1 MSKILVGAGCS
12 HTQGDAFI
20 NILKPKNENG
30 EWELRTD
37 DLKTFYGRDFI
48 SEKFIT
54 NELSWMAKLNKYLKY
69 DKILNF
75 GLGGRGVEAVIRS
88 LRSYTYNIG
97 DLSNHLIVIQLPVL
111 TRVEILNR
119 IGNDLTRS
127 FSNYEVCVLFPQ
139 QPNSMKGL
147 DRIKNYF
154 MNHFNS
160 EYYEYKF
167 LNDIYFLQDYLEMK
181 GAKVFTTTYNPIEN
195 FDDLFNR
202 FEILKGKDD
211 WLSYFTPEN
220 VFNAELHTPPKI
232 TEIVKKINWLF
243 CNKSIKKDLENSTLK
258 NVGLHDWD
266 SHYAESGN
274 EIWAKNIYM
283 GLNKNGIY

>member
-1 MSKILVGAGCS
+1 
-12 HTQGDAFI
+12 
-20 NILKPKNENG
+20 
-30 EWELRTD
+30 
-37 DLKTFYGRDFI
+37 
-48 SEKFIT
+48 
-54 NELSWMAKLNKYLKY
+54 
-69 DKILNF
+69 
-75 GLGGRGVEAVIRS
+75 
-88 LRSYTYNIG
+88 
-97 DLSNHLIVIQLPVL
+97 
-111 TRVEILNR
+111 
-119 IGNDLTRS
+119 
-127 FSNYEVCVLFPQ
+127 
-139 QPNSMKGL
+139 
-147 DRIKNYF
+147 
-154 MNHFNS
+154 
-160 EYYEYKF
+160 
-167 LNDIYFLQDYLEMK
+167 MK